1 MIFKFSTSPIL
12 ELQKLF
18 FFDFYRVQKL
28 YILWSTESYLF
39 REISPWYMCSS
50 AVLLFLG
57 IRTLFL
63 ILQVEQNNNI
73 PMKA

>member
-18 FFDFYRVQKL
+18 FSTSIECKNSTY
-28 YILWSTESYLF
+28 WSTESYLF

-57 IRTLFL
+57 IRTFFL